1 MKYGA
6 MVPADARGNQGD
18 SPHNTEVERWPCD
31 GSVWSL
37 RSEQPSSSEGTV
49 DVLKVDTDELANQ
62 LTLLDLQAFLKIRP
76 QELAG
81 CGWNRRE
88 KLQLAPNVVALT
100 SRFNH
105 VSLWVVRSVLCEQS
119 VGRRAELLG
128 HFVRLA
134 QQLQQ
139 LGNLHGACA
148 IVSALQ
154 SAPLFRLTKTWAQVG
169 RRERQLLQRLSVLF
183 SEEDN
188 FGSQRSRLRGALA
201 RGSPFVPHLGPY
213 LRDLLHMELCAPQL
227 QNDRGGPA
235 SLSLVSC
242 LSTLQGSCQRL
253 ALTPVAALQAQL
265 VQPFYLEELQK
276 FFQEDAYRESLR
288 LEPPGRQ
295 ASLTLLAPPSE
306 PSPPSGSATRPPRFV
321 PGHRKARSLG
331 TNGWGESAGPEPRG
345 RLLLDDSVA
354 EGAGAVLWRPA
365 ALELWEPPTPLY
377 GYRRKDSVSLLYNRA
392 NLPLLQLSRN
402 NNKGWEDELAAQP
415 ASCQGCLRR
424 KTLLKEGRRPAMSSW
439 LRYWVELRGNSLIFY
454 SPKSLLAKERCD
466 FKRQPCKQSCIAGWV
481 VLACP
486 DSDSFQLLD
495 PSRGSRYKF
504 RPAVGSSAHD
514 WCACLNAS
522 AGTTL

>member
-1 MKYGA
+1 MKYSA
-6 MVPADARGNQGD
+6 MVPADVRGGQAD
-18 SPHNTEVERWPCD
+18 SPHNTEAERWPCD

-37 RSEQPSSSEGTV
+37 RSEQPTPSCESTL
-49 DVLKVDTDELANQ
+49 DVLKLDTDELANQ
-62 LTLLDLQAFLKIRP
+62 LTLLDLQVFLKVHP

-88 KLQLAPNVVALT
+88 KVQLAPNVVALT
-100 SRFNH
+100 GRFNH
-105 VSLWVVRSVLCEQS
+105 VSLWVVQSVLCERS

-128 HFVRLA
+128 YFVRLA

-169 RRERQLLQRLSVLF
+169 RRERQLLQRLASLF

-188 FGSQRSRLRGALA
+188 FGSQRSRLRSALS

-213 LRDLLHMELCAPQL
+213 LRDLLHMELCASQG
-227 QNDRGGPA
+227 DRGTA
-235 SLSLVSC
+235 NVSLLGC
-242 LSTLQGSCQRL
+242 LGALQISCQRF
-253 ALTPVAALQAQL
+253 ALNPNASLQAQL

-276 FFQEDAYRESLR
+276 FLQEDSYRESLR

-306 PSPPSGSATRPPRFV
+306 PSPPSGSANRPPRFI

-331 TNGWGESAGPEPRG
+331 TNVLLSGPSTTSNGWGEAAAPEQKG

-354 EGAGAVLWRPA
+354 EGAGTVLWRPA
-365 ALELWEPPTPLY
+365 ALELWEPPAPLY
-377 GYRRKDSVSLLYNRA
+377 G
-392 NLPLLQLSRN
+392 
-402 NNKGWEDELAAQP
+402 WEEEMATQP

-424 KTLLKEGRRPAMSSW
+424 KTLLKDGRRPAMSSW
-439 LRYWVELRGNSLIFY
+439 LRYWVELRGNSLVFY
-454 SPKSLLAKERCD
+454 SPKSLLAKERSD

-495 PSRGSRYKF
+495 PGRGSRYKF

-514 WCACLNAS
+514 WCACLSAS

>member
-1 MKYGA
+1 MKYSA
-6 MVPADARGNQGD
+6 MVPADVRGVQSD
-18 SPHNTEVERWPCD
+18 SSHNVEAKRWPCD

-37 RSEQPSSSEGTV
+37 RSEQPTPSCDSSTL
-49 DVLKVDTDELANQ
+49 DVLKLDTDELANQ
-62 LTLLDLQAFLKIRP
+62 LTLLDVQVFLKVHP

-88 KLQLAPNVVALT
+88 KVQLAPNVVALT
-100 SRFNH
+100 GRFNH
-105 VSLWVVRSVLCEQS
+105 VSLWVVQSVLCERS

-128 HFVRLA
+128 YFVRLA

-169 RRERQLLQRLSVLF
+169 RRERQLLQRLASLF

-188 FGSQRSRLRGALA
+188 FGSQRSRLRSALA

-213 LRDLLHMELCAPQL
+213 LRDLLHMELCAPQ
-227 QNDRGGPA
+227 NDRGA
-235 SLSLVSC
+235 ANVSLLGC
-242 LSTLQGSCQRL
+242 LGALQSSCQRF
-253 ALTPVAALQAQL
+253 ALNPNASLQAQL
-265 VQPFYLEELQK
+265 MQPFYLEELQK
-276 FFQEDAYRESLR
+276 FLQEDSYRESLR

-306 PSPPSGSATRPPRFV
+306 PSPPSGSANRPPRFI

-331 TNGWGESAGPEPRG
+331 TNVLLSGP
-345 RLLLDDSVA
+345 STTSK
-354 EGAGAVLWRPA
+354 
-365 ALELWEPPTPLY
+365 WE
-377 GYRRKDSVSLLYNRA
+377 
-392 NLPLLQLSRN
+392 
-402 NNKGWEDELAAQP
+402 EELATQP
-415 ASCQGCLRR
+415 ASCQGCVRR
-424 KTLLKEGRRPAMSSW
+424 KTLLKDGRRPAMSSW
-439 LRYWVELRGNSLIFY
+439 LRYWVELRGNSLVFY
-454 SPKSLLAKERCD
+454 SPKSLLAKERSD

-486 DSDSFQLLD
+486 ESDSFQLLD
-495 PSRGSRYKF
+495 PARGSRYKF

-514 WCACLNAS
+514 WCACLSAS

>member
-213 LRDLLHMELCAPQL
+213 LRDLLHMELCAPQ
-227 QNDRGGPA
+227 NDRGGPA

-276 FFQEDAYRESLR
+276 FFQEDAYRY
-288 LEPPGRQ
+288 
-295 ASLTLLAPPSE
+295 
-306 PSPPSGSATRPPRFV
+306 
-321 PGHRKARSLG
+321 
-331 TNGWGESAGPEPRG
+331 
-345 RLLLDDSVA
+345 
-354 EGAGAVLWRPA
+354 A
-365 ALELWEPPTPLY
+365 A
-377 GYRRKDSVSLLYNRA
+377 
-392 NLPLLQLSRN
+392 
-402 NNKGWEDELAAQP
+402 
-415 ASCQGCLRR
+415 
-424 KTLLKEGRRPAMSSW
+424 
-439 LRYWVELRGNSLIFY
+439 
-454 SPKSLLAKERCD
+454 
-466 FKRQPCKQSCIAGWV
+466 
-481 VLACP
+481 
-486 DSDSFQLLD
+486 
-495 PSRGSRYKF
+495 
-504 RPAVGSSAHD
+504 
-514 WCACLNAS
+514 
-522 AGTTL
+522 

>member
-1 MKYGA
+1 MKYSA
-6 MVPADARGNQGD
+6 MVPADVRGVQAD
-18 SPHNTEVERWPCD
+18 SPHNTEAERWPCD

-37 RSEQPSSSEGTV
+37 RSEQPTSSCESML
-49 DVLKVDTDELANQ
+49 DVLKLDTDELANQ
-62 LTLLDLQAFLKIRP
+62 LTLLDLQVFLKVHP

-88 KLQLAPNVVALT
+88 KVQLAPNVVALT
-100 SRFNH
+100 GRFNH
-105 VSLWVVRSVLCEQS
+105 VSLWVVQSVLCERS

-128 HFVRLA
+128 YFVRLA

-169 RRERQLLQRLSVLF
+169 RRERQLLQRLASLF

-188 FGSQRSRLRGALA
+188 FGSQRSRLRSALS

-213 LRDLLHMELCAPQL
+213 LRDLLHMELCASQG
-227 QNDRGGPA
+227 DRGTA
-235 SLSLVSC
+235 NVSLLGC
-242 LSTLQGSCQRL
+242 LGALQISCQRF
-253 ALTPVAALQAQL
+253 ALNPNASLQAQL

-276 FFQEDAYRESLR
+276 FLQEDSYRV
-288 LEPPGRQ
+288 
-295 ASLTLLAPPSE
+295 LLSGPSTT
-306 PSPPSGSATRPPRFV
+306 S
-321 PGHRKARSLG
+321 
-331 TNGWGESAGPEPRG
+331 NGWGEAAAPEQKG

-354 EGAGAVLWRPA
+354 EGAGTVLWRPA
-365 ALELWEPPTPLY
+365 ALELWEPPAPLY
-377 GYRRKDSVSLLYNRA
+377 G
-392 NLPLLQLSRN
+392 
-402 NNKGWEDELAAQP
+402 WEEELATQP

-424 KTLLKEGRRPAMSSW
+424 KTLLKDGRRPAMSSW
-439 LRYWVELRGNSLIFY
+439 LRYWVELRGNSLVFY
-454 SPKSLLAKERCD
+454 SPKSLLAKERSD

-495 PSRGSRYKF
+495 PGRGSRYKF

-514 WCACLNAS
+514 WCACLSAS

>member
-1 MKYGA
+1 MKYSA
-6 MVPADARGNQGD
+6 MVPADVRGGQAD
-18 SPHNTEVERWPCD
+18 SPHNTEAERWPCD

-37 RSEQPSSSEGTV
+37 RSEQPTPSCESTL
-49 DVLKVDTDELANQ
+49 DVLKLDTDELANQ
-62 LTLLDLQAFLKIRP
+62 LTLLDLQVFLKVHP

-88 KLQLAPNVVALT
+88 KVQLAPNVVALT
-100 SRFNH
+100 GRFNH
-105 VSLWVVRSVLCEQS
+105 VSLWVVQSVLCERS

-128 HFVRLA
+128 YFVRLA

-169 RRERQLLQRLSVLF
+169 RRERQLLQRLASLF

-188 FGSQRSRLRGALA
+188 FGSQRSRLRSALS

-213 LRDLLHMELCAPQL
+213 LRDLLHMELCASQG
-227 QNDRGGPA
+227 DRGTA
-235 SLSLVSC
+235 NVSLLGC
-242 LSTLQGSCQRL
+242 LGALQISCQRF
-253 ALTPVAALQAQL
+253 ALNPNASLQAQL

-276 FFQEDAYRESLR
+276 FLQEDSYRV
-288 LEPPGRQ
+288 
-295 ASLTLLAPPSE
+295 LLSGPSTT
-306 PSPPSGSATRPPRFV
+306 S
-321 PGHRKARSLG
+321 
-331 TNGWGESAGPEPRG
+331 NGWGEAAAPEQKG

-354 EGAGAVLWRPA
+354 EGAGTVLWRPA
-365 ALELWEPPTPLY
+365 ALELWEPPAPLY
-377 GYRRKDSVSLLYNRA
+377 G
-392 NLPLLQLSRN
+392 
-402 NNKGWEDELAAQP
+402 WEEEMATQP

-424 KTLLKEGRRPAMSSW
+424 KTLLKDGRRPAMSSW
-439 LRYWVELRGNSLIFY
+439 LRYWVELRGNSLVFY
-454 SPKSLLAKERCD
+454 SPKSLLAKERSD

-495 PSRGSRYKF
+495 PGRGSRYKF

-514 WCACLNAS
+514 WCACLSAS

>member
-1 MKYGA
+1 MKYSA
-6 MVPADARGNQGD
+6 MVPADVRGVQTD
-18 SPHNTEVERWPCD
+18 SSHNAEAKRWPCD

-37 RSEQPSSSEGTV
+37 RSEQPTPSCESSTL
-49 DVLKVDTDELANQ
+49 DVLKLDTDELANQ
-62 LTLLDLQAFLKIRP
+62 LTLLDVQVFLKVHP

-88 KLQLAPNVVALT
+88 KVQLAPNVVALT
-100 SRFNH
+100 GRFNH
-105 VSLWVVRSVLCEQS
+105 VSLWVVQSVLCERS

-128 HFVRLA
+128 YFVRLA

-169 RRERQLLQRLSVLF
+169 RRERQLLQRLASLF

-188 FGSQRSRLRGALA
+188 FGSQRSRLRSALA

-213 LRDLLHMELCAPQL
+213 LRDLLHMELCAPQ
-227 QNDRGGPA
+227 NDRGA
-235 SLSLVSC
+235 ANVSLLGC
-242 LSTLQGSCQRL
+242 LGALQSSCQRF
-253 ALTPVAALQAQL
+253 ALNPNASLQAQL
-265 VQPFYLEELQK
+265 MQPFYLEELQK
-276 FFQEDAYRESLR
+276 FLQEDSYRESLR

-306 PSPPSGSATRPPRFV
+306 PSPPSGSANRPPRFI

-331 TNGWGESAGPEPRG
+331 TNVLLSGP
-345 RLLLDDSVA
+345 STTSK
-354 EGAGAVLWRPA
+354 
-365 ALELWEPPTPLY
+365 WE
-377 GYRRKDSVSLLYNRA
+377 
-392 NLPLLQLSRN
+392 
-402 NNKGWEDELAAQP
+402 EELATQP
-415 ASCQGCLRR
+415 ASCQGCVRR
-424 KTLLKEGRRPAMSSW
+424 KTLLKDGRRPAMSSW
-439 LRYWVELRGNSLIFY
+439 LRYWVELRGNSLVFY
-454 SPKSLLAKERCD
+454 SPKSLLAKERSD

-486 DSDSFQLLD
+486 ESDSFQLLD
-495 PSRGSRYKF
+495 PARGSRYKF

-514 WCACLNAS
+514 WCACLSAS

>member
-6 MVPADARGNQGD
+6 MVPADARGSQGD

-37 RSEQPSSSEGTV
+37 RSEQPSSSEGTF

-62 LTLLDLQAFLKIRP
+62 LTLLDLQAFLKICP

-105 VSLWVVRSVLCEQS
+105 VSLWVVQSVLCEQS

-201 RGSPFVPHLGPY
+201 RGTPFVPHLGPY
-213 LRDLLHMELCAPQL
+213 LRDLLHMELCAPQ

-253 ALTPVAALQAQL
+253 ALNPIAALQAQL

-276 FFQEDAYRESLR
+276 FLQEDAYRESLR

-331 TNGWGESAGPEPRG
+331 TNVLLSGPSTASNGWGESAAPEPRG

-377 GYRRKDSVSLLYNRA
+377 
-392 NLPLLQLSRN
+392 
-402 NNKGWEDELAAQP
+402 GWEDELAAQP